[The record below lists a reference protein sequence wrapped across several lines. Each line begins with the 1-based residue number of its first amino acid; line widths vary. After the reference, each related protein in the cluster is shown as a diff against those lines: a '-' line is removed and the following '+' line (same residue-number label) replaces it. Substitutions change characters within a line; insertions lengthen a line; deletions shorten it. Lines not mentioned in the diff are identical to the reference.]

1 MRKAIKSSLMSALLV
16 TAGVAAFTDY
26 ASAAPMNMMGSQL
39 SKRRRQRNKSTIV
52 AITLGT
58 MATIVIIDITGI
70 IGTMGVTAILVTIIP
85 SEQPPG
91 QRRNCRHSR

>member
-1 MRKAIKSSLMSALLV
+1 M
-16 TAGVAAFTDY
+16 
-26 ASAAPMNMMGSQL
+26 
-39 SKRRRQRNKSTIV
+39 IV

-70 IGTMGVTAILVTIIP
+70 LGTTTGVTATLVTIIP

-91 QRRNCRHSR
+91 QRPGWRHSR